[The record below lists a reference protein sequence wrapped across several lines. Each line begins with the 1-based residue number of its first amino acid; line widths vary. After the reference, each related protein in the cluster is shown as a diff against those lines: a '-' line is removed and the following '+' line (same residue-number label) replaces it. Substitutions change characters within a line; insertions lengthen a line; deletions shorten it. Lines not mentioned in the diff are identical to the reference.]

1 MDDISTV
8 EEKELQEA
16 LVDVRKRKRKK
27 KAIGMAIV
35 AGILVIMIGF
45 IWFAGYRSAKVK
57 AQAEIEQ
64 LKSELQHLI
73 DSPVV
78 LEPVTPQIVQS
89 VLSTKTNEISELATA
104 EYLFT
109 NAARF
114 TDTAHIAK
122 IFDWMTKKSFVQK
135 WDGKIK
141 AGVKLD
147 SLQVSINEKTIT
159 ITMPAAEIL
168 SYEINY
174 DSVEV
179 LDEKNNVFNPI
190 SVDDK
195 VNFDKETKDTMITRA
210 TENGLLEKA
219 QENAKSTIANL
230 LTASIENI
238 QDYKIEFVIAT
249 DEQ

>member
-89 VLSTKTNEISELATA
+89 VLSTKTNEISEKYALNNLPLQNTC
-104 EYLFT
+104 LQMLH
-109 NAARF
+109 
-114 TDTAHIAK
+114 DLQILHILPK
-122 IFDWMTKKSFVQK
+122 Y
-135 WDGKIK
+135 
-141 AGVKLD
+141 
-147 SLQVSINEKTIT
+147 SI
-159 ITMPAAEIL
+159 
-168 SYEINY
+168 
-174 DSVEV
+174 
-179 LDEKNNVFNPI
+179 
-190 SVDDK
+190 
-195 VNFDKETKDTMITRA
+195 
-210 TENGLLEKA
+210 G
-219 QENAKSTIANL
+219 
-230 LTASIENI
+230 
-238 QDYKIEFVIAT
+238 
-249 DEQ
+249 